1 MDIKELW
8 NEGAIS
14 SSFIKKEP
22 SFKVEDHKS
31 IDIFIAFEK
40 RINTISRISIP
51 LSVLILCVYLY
62 IGFYELAIILM
73 LIVLFSAYM
82 SFKFLKRIKKN
93 RFVLNLKNYLKETSN
108 VLTNYIR
115 FNLYGILFTALVLVP
130 TLYIIGINSYFNSM
144 NLLSLSLFKEHSGL
158 FVGFG
163 TGILLYVFMSL
174 FVLHKVYYRAL
185 KEVNKAIKNLDAE

>member
-1 MDIKELW
+1 M
-8 NEGAIS
+8 
-14 SSFIKKEP
+14 
-22 SFKVEDHKS
+22 
-31 IDIFIAFEK
+31 
-40 RINTISRISIP
+40 
-51 LSVLILCVYLY
+51 LIL
-62 IGFYELAIILM
+62 
-73 LIVLFSAYM
+73 LFSAYM

-130 TLYIIGINSYFNSM
+130 TLYIIGINSYYNSI

>member
-51 LSVLILCVYLY
+51 LSVLILCIYLY

-82 SFKFLKRIKKN
+82 SFKFLNRIKKN
-93 RFVLNLKNYLKETSN
+93 RFVLNLKNYLKETSD

-130 TLYIIGINSYFNSM
+130 T
-144 NLLSLSLFKEHSGL
+144 
-158 FVGFG
+158 
-163 TGILLYVFMSL
+163 
-174 FVLHKVYYRAL
+174 
-185 KEVNKAIKNLDAE
+185 